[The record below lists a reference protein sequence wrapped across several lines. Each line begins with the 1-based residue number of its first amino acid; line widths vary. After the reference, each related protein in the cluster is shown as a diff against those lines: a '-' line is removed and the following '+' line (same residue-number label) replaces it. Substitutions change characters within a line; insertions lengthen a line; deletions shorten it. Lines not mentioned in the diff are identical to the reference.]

1 MDLFKLRE
9 EFSQEGIMMCFNGP
23 FSHSIIEEIGTAIR
37 NHLAAENIAR
47 MAVQDV
53 FAVYIEMTQNVRNYL
68 VSRDIHTGD
77 AGSATI
83 IIAKQGESYAVTSGN
98 LIRTGDIADL
108 SARIDRI
115 NGLDR
120 DGLKKEIRQQLHS
133 EVPPGAL
140 GAGIGLMEIA
150 KRTVAKL
157 EYSIRNID
165 GRYAFFTLTVLV

>member
-53 FAVYIEMTQNVRNYL
+53 FAVYIEMTQNARNYL
-68 VSRDIHTGD
+68 VSRDINTGD

-83 IIAKQGESYAVTSGN
+83 TIAKQGESYAVTSGN
-98 LIRTGDIADL
+98 LVRTEDIADL
-108 SARIDRI
+108 SARLDHI
-115 NGLDR
+115 NDLDR
-120 DGLKKEIRQQLHS
+120 DGLKKKIRQQLRN

-150 KRTVAKL
+150 KRAVAKL
-157 EYSIRNID
+157 EYSIRNIND
-165 GRYAFFTLTVLV
+165 QYAFFTLTVLV

>member
-23 FSHSIIEEIGTAIR
+23 FSHSIIEEIGIAIR

-53 FAVYIEMTQNVRNYL
+53 FAVYIEMTQNARNYL
-68 VSRDIHTGD
+68 VSRDISTGD

-83 IIAKQGESYAVTSGN
+83 TIAKQGEAYAVTSGN
-98 LIRTGDIADL
+98 LVRTEDIASL
-108 SARIDRI
+108 GARLDRI

-120 DGLKKEIRQQLHS
+120 DGLKKEIRQQLRN

-150 KRTVAKL
+150 KRSVAKL
-157 EYSIRNID
+157 EYSIRNVND
-165 GRYAFFTLTVLV
+165 QYAFFTLTVLV

>member
-1 MDLFKLRE
+1 MDLFRLRE

-23 FSHSIIEEIGTAIR
+23 FSHSIIEEIGIAIR
-37 NHLAAENIAR
+37 NHLAAEDTSR

-53 FAVYIEMTQNVRNYL
+53 FAVYIEMTQNARNYL
-68 VSRDIHTGD
+68 VSRDIHAGD

-83 IIAKQGESYAVTSGN
+83 IIAKQGDSYAVTSGN
-98 LIRTGDIADL
+98 LIRTEDIADL
-108 SARIDRI
+108 RARIDQI
-115 NGLDR
+115 NSLDR
-120 DGLKKEIRQQLHS
+120 DGLKKQIRQQLHK

-150 KRTVAKL
+150 KRAVAKL

-165 GRYAFFTLTVLV
+165 GQHAFFTLTVLV